1 MNAKTIYWIIA
12 ISTVCIGAGVTY
24 NYYSQEPELTTK
36 EHCEYGSIDACIKLV
51 KENKELVKK
60 AELENIEANKKIE
73 SNLSGTDFKF
83 SSEKLSQS
91 N

>member
-1 MNAKTIYWIIA
+1 MSTNAKIIWLVS
-12 ISTVCIGAGVTY
+12 IILVGTVSFMAY
-24 NYYSQEPELTTK
+24 KYYSTQSTMSTK
-36 EHCEYGSIDACIKLV
+36 DECFTGSIDACIKLV
-51 KENKELVKK
+51 KENKEIVKK

-83 SSEKLSQS
+83 NSEKL

>member
-1 MNAKTIYWIIA
+1 MLNGKQIIWLVS
-12 ISTVCIGAGVTY
+12 IILVGTVSFMAY
-24 NYYSQEPELTTK
+24 KYYSTQPELSMRDECIT
-36 EHCEYGSIDACIKLV
+36 GSIDACIKLV

-83 SSEKLSQS
+83 NSEKL